1 MKESNFITFL
11 NNKQFGARLGSF
23 GLAVFLWLFVVSNNN
38 YSTIINIPIEVRNLN
53 ERKKAY
59 KKEIP
64 QTAKVR
70 FKGKG
75 RSIIKTLLLKDFV
88 KDFKLVIDLDR
99 ISEEYNFY
107 LNDYYN
113 RYPQKV
119 SIPSAFE
126 LQYVEVIYPDSIYIS
141 LDEYMVKNVPI
152 KTKIVIN
159 PSPGYI
165 KVDKPSLDSSLVT
178 IAGAKNAIQ
187 LIDYIYT
194 VNDTFDNIDIP
205 FNKKV
210 SLERINNTLIEY
222 SFLKVNYSQDIQA
235 ISERIITGVPV
246 LIKNNLK
253 GLVVRKNPSTVSLTI
268 VGGINYI
275 ADIEPSDIIVSID
288 FTYLWSPK
296 KQFYEPKIF
305 VPDQIV
311 SWKDLT
317 PRNIELAVA
326 KESD

>member
-23 GLAVFLWLFVVSNNN
+23 GLAVFLWLFVVSNYN